1 MGVVEGRDD
10 LLDLLDTAA
19 VDNFIVCSGDILFR
33 PNFTAYERSPKLIV
47 QDLEKLFQI
56 ADEIPLKMLRGE
68 QLTEDEMAFT
78 PLTSLHVCSS
88 SIDGVEGLKRV
99 HEWFGSKKALADAA
113 RA

>member
-1 MGVVEGRDD
+1 MVKTESPVVSHEGCDR
-10 LLDLLDTAA
+10 AA

-33 PNFTAYERSPKLIV
+33 PNFTAYEHSPKLIV

-68 QLTEDEMAFT
+68 QLTEDEMS
-78 PLTSLHVCSS
+78 PLRSRPCMFALSS
-88 SIDGVEGLKRV
+88 VDGVEGLKRV
-99 HEWFGSKKALADAA
+99 HEWFELKKALAAAA